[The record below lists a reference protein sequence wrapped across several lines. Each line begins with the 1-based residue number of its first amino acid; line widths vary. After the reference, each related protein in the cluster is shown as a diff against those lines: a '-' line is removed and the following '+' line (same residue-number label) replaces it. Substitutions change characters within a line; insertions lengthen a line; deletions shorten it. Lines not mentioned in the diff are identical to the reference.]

1 MAEPVALGIK
11 PPAQMTLGDMVNIAR
26 GAQAYQQAE
35 QANPLAL
42 EKARIEI
49 QRAGQ
54 EARTGQINLGVAE
67 QTDLERKNIQTFM
80 SNPKNWQNET
90 GDVDINK
97 INAEVT
103 RLAPLTG
110 RDQIEKLTTLAKSQ
124 TENTKAAQDLT
135 QSERAIIA
143 GPIGVLGRMGVK
155 DKNVYL
161 KELENTAK
169 FHPDNKRLLRLID
182 AQKTLINQLP
192 ANADVASAGVRV
204 SEGLLSPLEAT
215 TAFAPKA
222 KLTDI
227 GGQLVETTETP
238 SVGNVAPRVA
248 KTGVVSGKTL
258 APQVYTTE
266 TGAPGIIG
274 GGGGGNVAP
283 PANVLTPPINIAP
296 PTANAP
302 LGAPKVA
309 PSATPVGQ
317 QLGEQFGARG
327 SLQRSPDETY
337 DAYKAR
343 VADLAAKPKQANLAL
358 SLANNDSIPNQEFTN
373 NKVLGL
379 LESKNIRVGKL
390 AEAIAKKTGGIGL
403 NSEEVEI
410 QKYLEQRIRQN
421 ALRSNQDEESQKM
434 ASGSFGT
441 DINALR
447 DIIYNDKGLLASQRL
462 LNQGIL
468 KYQGNPNKPNL
479 AAINDFENKFN
490 LLNQDRNVTH
500 LLGIVGDRALEEL
513 SKSDVQQLKKTFGGM
528 SKDQMDKLFE
538 KKQALEDLVRG
549 GK

>member
-1 MAEPVALGIK
+1 MADPIALQVK
-11 PPAQMTLGDMVNIAR
+11 PPQVMTLGDMVNIAR

-35 QANPLAL
+35 QVNPLLLQQAQQ
-42 EKARIEI
+42 AS
-49 QRAGQ
+49 
-54 EARTGQINLGVAE
+54 RTGQIELGVKE
-67 QTDLERKNIQTFM
+67 QGDLERKNIQTFM
-80 SNPKNWQNET
+80 SDPNNWQTN
-90 GDVDINK
+90 GKVDIQK
-97 INAEVT
+97 LNAEIT
-103 RLAPLTG
+103 RIAPLTG
-110 RDQIEKLTTLAKSQ
+110 REHIEKLTTLAKGQ
-124 TENTKAAQDLT
+124 TESREAAQKLT
-135 QSERAIIA
+135 QSQRAIVA
-143 GPIGVLGRMGVK
+143 GPIGIMGRAGIQDPEAYK
-155 DKNVYL
+155 KELNFL
-161 KELENTAK
+161 KEQN
-169 FHPDNKRLLRLID
+169 PDNPTLHQLID
-182 AQKTLINQLP
+182 AQIKLIGQSTKGP
-192 ANADVASAGVRV
+192 HVADAAITGSQ
-204 SEGLLSPLEAT
+204 SLLNPEQAQ
-215 TAFAPKA
+215 TAFAPKVNA
-222 KLTDI
+222 MDV
-227 GGQLVETTETP
+227 G
-238 SVGNVAPRVA
+238 GNVIETVTTPNVGTNQPTIQR
-248 KTGVVSGKTL
+248 KGIISGKTI

-274 GGGGGNVAP
+274 GGGSGNVAP

-302 LGAPKVA
+302 AGAPRVA

-500 LLGIVGDRALEEL
+500 LLGIVGDRALEDL

-528 SKDQMDKLFE
+528 SKAQMDKLFE
-538 KKQALEDLVRG
+538 KKQELENLVRG
-549 GK
+549 VK

>member
-1 MAEPVALGIK
+1 MAEPVALGVK
-11 PPAQMTLGDMVNIAR
+11 PPTPMSLGDMMNIAR

-35 QANPLAL
+35 QVNPLL
-42 EKARIEI
+42 L
-49 QRAGQ
+49 QRAQQ
-54 EARTGQINLGVAE
+54 EARTGQIDLSVKE
-67 QTDLERKNIQTFM
+67 QGDLERKNLQTFM
-80 SNPKNWQNET
+80 SDPENWQTN
-90 GDVDINK
+90 GKVDLEKLNSQVTK
-97 INAEVT
+97 I
-103 RLAPLTG
+103 APLTG
-110 RDQIEKLTTLAKSQ
+110 PAQIEKLTTLAKGQ
-124 TENTKAAQDLT
+124 TESREASQKLT
-135 QSERAIIA
+135 QSQRAIIA
-143 GPIGVLGRMGVK
+143 VPIGVMGRAGVQEPK
-155 DKNVYL
+155 AYL
-161 KELENTAK
+161 KELDFLKEQN
-169 FHPDNKRLLRLID
+169 PDNTTLHQLID
-182 AQKTLINQLP
+182 AQKKLIGQIDAGP
-192 ANADVASAGVRV
+192 HVADAAIRASQ
-204 SEGLLSPLEAT
+204 GLLSPTEAQAT
-215 TAFAPKA
+215 FAPKA
-222 KLTDI
+222 KGLDV
-227 GGQLVETTETP
+227 GGQVIETIETP
-238 SVGNVAPRVA
+238 SVGLKPPTIAR
-248 KTGVVSGKTL
+248 TGNIISPKSI

-274 GGGGGNVAP
+274 AGGANVPPPANVLRPPVNVAP
-283 PANVLTPPINIAP
+283 PAA
-296 PTANAP
+296 
-302 LGAPKVA
+302 GAPRVA

-317 QLGEQFGARG
+317 QLGEQFGAKG

-373 NKVLGL
+373 NKVLKL

-421 ALRSNQDEESQKM
+421 ALRSNQDEDSQKM

-490 LLNQDRNVTH
+490 MLNQDRNVTH
-500 LLGIVGDRALEEL
+500 LLGIVGDKAMEDL

-528 SKDQMDKLFE
+528 SKDQMDKLFA
-538 KKQALEDLVRG
+538 KKQELEDLVRG
-549 GK
+549 AK